1 MLKKRLL
8 SVLLCLC
15 MVVGMVPQITP
26 TAQAYTTGDDYPSD
40 LKAKDYWWCYNN
52 AEKPEAWD
60 PWYFIAKQC
69 TSFVAHCLN
78 SRNGVKFTN
87 SYLGSR
93 WGDAKNWGTNAKN
106 LGLTVDMNPAIGAVA
121 WWNHGTWGHVAW
133 VKSIDGDY
141 VWIEEYNGDNVGAF
155 ASRRIA
161 KSDVSGYIHIKD
173 IGGSTPSQPSVSF
186 APWNSQYT
194 YVRETDASIGQI
206 ITVSNGSCTETGMYL
221 YDASG
226 RYVASAKNSSYT
238 YKEVYFKINEECRYT
253 LTPGTTYKYKFY
265 AIVNGKTY
273 WSSEDSFKTSGTSA
287 PTTVYNLGSDFY
299 AAIYYPNGGKLL
311 TAVDS
316 GISDYPVNV
325 QLNYQYLAS
334 ATSSN
339 PRCIWHFVR
348 HGDDGSYKIINEYY
362 GYCLDVQTG
371 VAGPERNVG
380 AWYEDHNGK
389 PERWFIT
396 NAWGNSSWYSL
407 VSALEYP
414 TYALD
419 VYNGSSSGGAN
430 VQIYNRGESNVA
442 QRFNINKI
450 SYSKPDRPST
460 PTFRGISATPERT
473 IISWNAV
480 PTVGIYDE
488 REYILDI
495 WDGTNERYAI
505 QGKRVTGTSCEVVLP
520 VGKYQAYVR
529 AVNTKYADWKSD
541 WRGLDFN
548 VYPFRTVTMTAIP
561 AEGGTVS
568 PSETYSHGD
577 FNTLV
582 ARPNEGWKVAGWTRN
597 GQPFNG
603 WTGNPEKWTEY
614 GLTVTA
620 DEAFTVTFE
629 RLPEPEPPT
638 PAYAVSVSAT
648 EGGSVSGGGTYDE
661 GTSVTV
667 TAEAHEGYDFKGWRE
682 GSNIV
687 STAASYTFNITEAR
701 NLTAVFEAKPLPK
714 YTVNVTASPT
724 VGGSVSGGGNN
735 IEKGTSVT
743 VTAVANAG
751 YTFKYWEEAGKAVSS
766 DASYAF
772 TVGADRTLT
781 AVFEQTP
788 ISVTR
793 YTITV
798 TSDTGGTVSGGG
810 TYDENQQ
817 VTITATPASG
827 YRFVEWREN
836 GVKVS
841 ENSSYSVTASGNRTF
856 TAVFECLPVNYTV
869 SVTALGSGTVTGGGS
884 YREGTAVT
892 VTAAPASGY
901 RFVEWRE
908 NNTKVSDSTSYSF
921 NIDKDR
927 SLIAV
932 FEKAETPPVSYIVSL
947 NATPGGTVT
956 GSGSYEENTAVTVTA
971 APAEGYHFVEWQEDG
986 EAVSNDASYQ
996 FAITGNRT
1004 LRAVFAPDAPDQAIR
1019 YSVEVS
1025 AVPAEGGTVTGE
1037 GIFDEAAE
1045 VTVTA
1050 TAREGYH
1057 FLHWIADGN
1066 QVSANQQY
1074 TFTVSESLS
1083 LTAVFEKETSE
1094 PAQSFLVTV
1103 SASPEEGGTVSG
1115 GGSYQAG
1122 AFVEAAA
1129 APNNGYRFVRWME
1142 NGSEASSNSRY
1153 TFSAAANR
1161 TLIAVFEKVG
1171 QPSAKTYSVNVS
1183 ANSPAGGTVS
1193 GGGTFAENNIVT
1205 VTANANSGYHFT
1217 GWFENG
1223 SQVSTNA
1230 SYTFTVSADRT
1241 LVAGFTY
1248 VGGPTNPGGN
1258 PGTNTPS
1265 SNPGDRPSGNN
1276 TGNTSTT
1283 QPSLPVITS
1292 GTDSGVTTTA
1302 SPNTTIRGDTAAS
1315 IITSAI
1321 AQEIIK
1327 QATTN
1332 NSGEVIIAPVVRT
1345 DVKKTEITLPATVLS
1360 EIEQKTDASLVIST
1374 PHADV
1379 SFQNSGLSTLS
1390 NGQDV
1395 VVATER
1401 TGNALKLSITVGGQP
1416 VERVPDGVVL
1426 TTSVD
1431 RSTPGTV
1438 AVLVHENG
1446 SRQVIQKSLANG
1458 STITIPLDSSARLEI
1473 IDNAKVFTDVSVDNW
1488 AADAVAFVSGHELFS
1503 GTGSD
1508 TFSPDLPMTRGMLA
1522 VVLHNLENNPAQ
1534 SGAGMFSDVASDA
1547 WYSDAVAWAAAQ
1559 GIVSGY
1565 GNGLFGPG
1573 DNITREQLAVM
1584 LWRYAGEPAATNK
1597 ELHFNDTSEISGYA
1611 LNAVNWA
1618 VENGIING
1626 KGDNILD
1633 PKGFATRAQ
1642 VAQMLKNYLSK

>member
-8 SVLLCLC
+8 LVLLCLC
-15 MVVGMVPQITP
+15 MVMGMLPTITP
-26 TAQAYTTGDDYPSD
+26 TASAAGTGITDRLNQLKGKYPD
-40 LKAKDYWWCYNN
+40 GTYWTVNGGPCPKPDANYNHLDHSN
-52 AEKPEAWD
+52 CKYYD
-60 PWYFIAKQC
+60 
-69 TSFVAHCLN
+69 
-78 SRNGVKFTN
+78 
-87 SYLGSR
+87 
-93 WGDAKNWGTNAKN
+93 
-106 LGLTVDMNPAIGAVA
+106 GASECMGFARLLFYEIFGIYCSSLEGQKRYDRENV
-121 WWNHGTWGHVAW
+121 T
-133 VKSIDGDY
+133 IGDY
-141 VWIEEYNGDNVGAF
+141 VRLDNNSHSAIVTGRNGNQLTLAECNFGGRCQIKWGNRPQKYEVYISNITFFIHAPQ
-155 ASRRIA
+155 
-161 KSDVSGYIHIKD
+161 DVYDRVNG
-173 IGGSTPSQPSVSF
+173 TPSQPPAPAQYIGEGFYARIYNARSNCYLENLNGNVQTASGASTDPRQIWYFVYEGLPRECYKIVNSYDGRCLDADHAGRVNGTNVISWPDNNEDGQRWWICGNSASKGWNNPFYIAPYYEHSHQIVLDIDHGDNPRPAGTNVALWENHYLYNGGSF
-186 APWNSQYT
+186 ADPQ
-194 YVRETDASIGQI
+194 
-206 ITVSNGSCTETGMYL
+206 
-221 YDASG
+221 
-226 RYVASAKNSSYT
+226 
-238 YKEVYFKINEECRYT
+238 
-253 LTPGTTYKYKFY
+253 KFY
-265 AIVNGKTY
+265 II
-273 WSSEDSFKTSGTSA
+273 
-287 PTTVYNLGSDFY
+287 PL
-299 AAIYYPNGGKLL
+299 
-311 TAVDS
+311 
-316 GISDYPVNV
+316 DY
-325 QLNYQYLAS
+325 
-334 ATSSN
+334 
-339 PRCIWHFVR
+339 I
-348 HGDDGSYKIINEYY
+348 
-362 GYCLDVQTG
+362 
-371 VAGPERNVG
+371 
-380 AWYEDHNGK
+380 K
-389 PERWFIT
+389 P
-396 NAWGNSSWYSL
+396 
-407 VSALEYP
+407 
-414 TYALD
+414 
-419 VYNGSSSGGAN
+419 
-430 VQIYNRGESNVA
+430 Q
-442 QRFNINKI
+442 K
-450 SYSKPDRPST
+450 PST
-460 PTFRGISATPERT
+460 PTFRDISATPEQT

-480 PTVGIYDE
+480 PTVNSYDS
-488 REYILDI
+488 RQYTLQI
-495 WDGTNERYAI
+495 WDSTNSKYVLKN
-505 QGKRVTGTSCEVVLP
+505 QQVTGTNYTLELP
-520 VGKYQAYVR
+520 VGEYQAMVQ
-529 AVNTKYADWKSD
+529 AVNTKYANYASGWEYQNFS
-541 WRGLDFN
+541 
-548 VYPFRTVTMTAIP
+548 VHPFHTVTMTAIP

-568 PSETYSHGD
+568 RSETYSHGD

-582 ARPNEGWKVAGWTRN
+582 ARPNEGWKVTGWTRN

-603 WTGNPEKWTEY
+603 WTGDPEKWTEY

-620 DEAFTVTFE
+620 DETFTVTFE

-638 PAYAVSVSAT
+638 PAYAVSVIAT
-648 EGGSVSGGGTYDE
+648 EGGSVFGGGTYDE

-687 STAASYTFNITEAR
+687 STAASYTFKVTGAR

-714 YTVNVTASPT
+714 YAVNVTASPAS
-724 VGGSVSGGGNN
+724 GGSVSGGGNN
-735 IEKGTSVT
+735 IEQGTSVT
-743 VTAVANAG
+743 VIATANEG

-766 DASYAF
+766 DASYTFAAS
-772 TVGADRTLT
+772 GDRALT
-781 AVFEQTP
+781 AVFEAIPVVTP
-788 ISVTR
+788 PEPTR

-798 TSDTGGTVSGGG
+798 SAGTGGTVSGGG

-856 TAVFECLPVNYTV
+856 TAVFERLPVNYTV
-869 SVTALGSGTVTGGGS
+869 SVTTLGSGTVTGGGS

-892 VTAAPASGY
+892 AAAAPASGY

-921 NIDKDR
+921 NIDKNR
-927 SLIAV
+927 TLTAV
-932 FEKAETPPVSYIVSL
+932 FEKVETPPVSYIVSL

-986 EAVSNDASYQ
+986 ETISDDVSYQ
-996 FAITGNRT
+996 FTITSNRT
-1004 LRAVFAPDAPDQAIR
+1004 LRAIFAPDAPDQAIR

-1050 TAREGYH
+1050 AAKEGYR

-1103 SASPEEGGTVSG
+1103 SASPEESGTVSG

-1129 APNNGYRFVRWME
+1129 TPNNGYRFVRWME
-1142 NGSEASSNSRY
+1142 NGSEVSSDSRY
-1153 TFSAAANR
+1153 TFSAATNR
-1161 TLIAVFEKVG
+1161 TLIAIFEKVG
-1171 QPSAKTYSVNVS
+1171 KPSAKTYLVNVS

-1205 VTANANSGYHFT
+1205 VTANANSGYRFT

-1223 SQVSTNA
+1223 SQVSA
-1230 SYTFTVSADRT
+1230 SVSYTFTVSADRT

-1248 VGGPTNPGGN
+1248 VGGSTNPGGN

-1292 GTDSGVTTTA
+1292 GADSGVTTTA
-1302 SPNTTIRGDTAAS
+1302 SPNATIRGDTAAS

-1390 NGQDV
+1390 NRQDV

-1401 TGNALKLSITVGGQP
+1401 SGNALKLSITVGGQP
-1416 VERVPDGVVL
+1416 VERVPGGVVL

-1446 SRQVIQKSLANG
+1446 SRQVIRKSLANG

-1534 SGAGMFSDVASDA
+1534 PGAGMFSDVASDA
-1547 WYSDAVAWAAAQ
+1547 WYSDAVTWAAAQ

-1597 ELHFNDTSEISGYA
+1597 ELHFSDANEISGYA
-1611 LNAVNWA
+1611 LEALKWT
-1618 VENGIING
+1618 VENGVVNG
-1626 KGDNILD
+1626 KDDNILD
-1633 PKGFATRAQ
+1633 PKGCATRAQ
-1642 VAQMLKNYLSK
+1642 VAQVFMNYLKQ

>member
-1 MLKKRLL
+1 M
-8 SVLLCLC
+8 LLCLC
-15 MVVGMVPQITP
+15 MVVGMLPVMTP
-26 TAQAYTTGDDYPSD
+26 IAMATSKTADDAIEWARSQVGHSVGYDDGSGYYQCVEFIQAYYRWLGVASVSGNGADY
-40 LKAKDYWWCYNN
+40 A
-52 AEKPEAWD
+52 
-60 PWYFIAKQC
+60 
-69 TSFVAHCLN
+69 
-78 SRNGVKFTN
+78 
-87 SYLGSR
+87 
-93 WGDAKNWGTNAKN
+93 TNALPSGWTRTPGGIPQKGDI
-106 LGLTVDMNPAIGAVA
+106 LVYSRYSETLQQY
-121 WWNHGTWGHVAW
+121 GHVAIYE
-133 VKSIDGDY
+133 S
-141 VWIEEYNGDNVGAF
+141 DNVLYDQDGATYG
-155 ASRRIA
+155 ATVERNEA
-161 KSDVSGYIHIKD
+161 NYKTYTYNYWGCIHPNFS
-173 IGGSTPSQPSVSF
+173 STPTQPPASSYTSMNFGTDFYAIIRNELGDF
-186 APWNSQYT
+186 ALTNASGKNGET
-194 YVRETDASIGQI
+194 YGNVQIET
-206 ITVSNGSCTETGMYL
+206 ERL
-221 YDASG
+221 YDPRQIWYFTWDNSRGAYKIRNEYDGLCLDVFDARDEIYNNIGVWESNDTIAQRWKLVRDPDSQNTTFNMLPICTN
-226 RYVASAKNSSYT
+226 RYVADVEQAWAVSGTNVRLDQMWHNNAQKFSIAKYEGYWSYT
-238 YKEVYFKINEECRYT
+238 K
-253 LTPGTTYKYKFY
+253 P
-265 AIVNGKTY
+265 
-273 WSSEDSFKTSGTSA
+273 
-287 PTTVYNLGSDFY
+287 
-299 AAIYYPNGGKLL
+299 
-311 TAVDS
+311 
-316 GISDYPVNV
+316 
-325 QLNYQYLAS
+325 
-334 ATSSN
+334 
-339 PRCIWHFVR
+339 
-348 HGDDGSYKIINEYY
+348 
-362 GYCLDVQTG
+362 
-371 VAGPERNVG
+371 
-380 AWYEDHNGK
+380 GK
-389 PERWFIT
+389 PSI
-396 NAWGNSSWYSL
+396 
-407 VSALEYP
+407 
-414 TYALD
+414 
-419 VYNGSSSGGAN
+419 
-430 VQIYNRGESNVA
+430 
-442 QRFNINKI
+442 
-450 SYSKPDRPST
+450 
-460 PTFRGISATPERT
+460 PTFRSISATPERT
-473 IISWNAV
+473 WLSWSSV
-480 PTVGIYDE
+480 PTVGVCDE

-505 QGKRVTGTSCEVVLP
+505 RGKRVAGTSCEVVLP

-582 ARPNEGWKVAGWTRN
+582 ARPNEGWKVTGWTRN

-603 WTGNPEKWTEY
+603 WTGDPEKWTEY

-620 DEAFTVTFE
+620 DETFTVTFE

-638 PAYAVSVSAT
+638 PVYAVSVSAT
-648 EGGSVSGGGTYDE
+648 EGGSVSGGGAYDE

-667 TAEAHEGYDFKGWRE
+667 TAEAHEGYDFKGWQE
-682 GSNIV
+682 GGTIV
-687 STAASYTFNITEAR
+687 STAVSYTFEATGAR
-701 NLTAVFEAKPLPK
+701 SLTAVFEAKPLPK
-714 YTVNVTASPT
+714 YAVNVTASPAS
-724 VGGSVSGGGNN
+724 GGSISGGGSG
-735 IEKGTSVT
+735 IEQGASVT
-743 VTAVANAG
+743 VTATANEG

-766 DASYAF
+766 DASYTFAAS
-772 TVGADRTLT
+772 GDRALT
-781 AVFEQTP
+781 AVFEAIPVVTP
-788 ISVTR
+788 PEPTR

-798 TSDTGGTVSGGG
+798 NAGTGGTVSGGG